1 MRWIGVM
8 LLMTSGM
15 AGQEISSQRIRAHV
29 KFLSS
34 DLLEGRGTGQRGGE
48 VAVEY
53 LASQLTVAGVK
64 RVTFQEVPLVGVQ
77 TEASSTLKAGG
88 LDFKW
93 LDEFVG
99 HAQTQQT
106 RQVLDAEAVFVG
118 HGISA
123 PEFGWDDY
131 QGVDVKGK
139 VVVLFTNEP
148 PSEDPAFFGGK
159 ALTYY
164 GRWTYKY
171 EEALR
176 RGARAA
182 IILHTPETAG
192 YGWDVVRNSW
202 GQEDAA
208 VKVTGEALAFAGWL
222 SQQAAARWLATE
234 GRTVQDLLQ
243 RANTRGFRAIPL
255 KSRFQGDFQ
264 AKVRE
269 MRVRNVAGSI
279 AGSDPALEGE
289 YVLYSAHWDHL
300 GKGAEIF
307 NGAVDNATGCAVLL
321 EMARVWAELPVK
333 PRRSAYFLFTA
344 AEEVGLRGAE
354 YFAAHPLVPL
364 DKIALALNFDSFFP
378 FGRTRDVVMN
388 GAERTTF
395 WPEIQAVARRL
406 QLTIAPDPRPEQG
419 SFFRSDHFPLAKAG
433 VAAFSVNGGKEYL
446 ADAERKA
453 TLLAQYHEKNYHQPT
468 DDYADSWDFSGM
480 EQMAQLGIV
489 LGQEAANADSRVTWA
504 EPAKAASPRPSPK
517 KKTARKKR

>member
-1 MRWIGVM
+1 MRWMGAMAV
-8 LLMTSGM
+8 MTSM
-15 AGQEISSQRIRAHV
+15 LAGQEISGERIRAHV

-34 DLLEGRGTGQRGGE
+34 DLLEGRGTGQRGGDL
-48 VAVEY
+48 AVEY
-53 LASQLTVAGVK
+53 LASQLTVAGAK
-64 RVTFQEVPLVGVQ
+64 RVTFQDVPLVGVQ
-77 TEASSTLKAGG
+77 TEASSTLKAAG
-88 LDFKW
+88 LDFRW

-106 RQVLDAEAVFVG
+106 HQTLDADAIFVG
-118 HGISA
+118 HGITA
-123 PEFGWDDY
+123 PEFQWDDY

-148 PSEDPAFFGGK
+148 PSEDPAFFGGR

-176 RGARAA
+176 RGARAV

-208 VKVTGEALAFAGWL
+208 VKVTGPALAFAGWL
-222 SQQAAARWLATE
+222 SQPAAARWLAT
-234 GRTVQDLLQ
+234 GGHTVEDLLR
-243 RANTRGFRAIPL
+243 RANTKGFRAIPL
-255 KSRFQGDFQ
+255 KSRFLGDFRAQ
-264 AKVRE
+264 VRE
-269 MRVRNVAGSI
+269 MRVRNVAGVI
-279 AGSDPALEGE
+279 PGSDPALADE

-300 GKGAEIF
+300 GKGTEIF

-333 PRRSAYFLFTA
+333 PRRSAFFLFTA

-378 FGRTRDVVMN
+378 FGKTRDVVMN

-395 WPEIQAVARRL
+395 WEEIQALARRL
-406 QLTIAPDPRPEQG
+406 QLRIAPDPRPEQG

-446 ADAERKA
+446 ADAERRLA
-453 TLLAQYHEKNYHQPT
+453 LLEQYHEKNYHQPT

-489 LGQEAANADSRVTWA
+489 LGQEAGNADSRVTWA
-504 EPAKAASPRPSPK
+504 EPAKSAPARPPTKKSVK
-517 KKTARKKR
+517 KKR